1 MVGFHSF
8 VCTFGEGLLCAR
20 PCARQQVN
28 GHGPWE
34 CTPRADAGEPVDGRE
49 PGPGRLG
56 CAGRLGCVGL
66 TVWVRGGSAQVLL
79 SGFCKESPPVP
90 TFFSTGSWHLRMAP
104 GPQTL
109 PACSWGSLL
118 PGPWHRSGPSG
129 SLSSLYCVPHSLGQP
144 LHCPLCWDHPFLPR
158 SFDVGSHLS
167 LFRW

>member
-56 CAGRLGCVGL
+56 CAGRLECVGL

-79 SGFCKESPPVP
+79 SGFCKASPPVP
-90 TFFSTGSWHLRMAP
+90 TFFPTGSWHLRMAP
-104 GPQTL
+104 GPQSL

-129 SLSSLYCVPHSLGQP
+129 SLSSLYWPIPWVSLFIVPFVG
-144 LHCPLCWDHPFLPR
+144 DHPFLPR